1 MKKTTNNTRIST
13 LKVLQKTPFE
23 KWHQRHL
30 LTLQRKK
37 QPAFEIHSDSIED
50 YRRTVSWSQFEF
62 QILVEKVFE
71 TDILKY
77 QTVGQYKFEILVF
90 NSNWYLKSFKNLI
103 CLKMLLSGNFLHWC
117 LDNIWLFQ
125 NCILSW

>member
-1 MKKTTNNTRIST
+1 MKKLPTTSGFYIKSAPKNSVRKMTSA
-13 LKVLQKTPFE
+13 PSFD
-23 KWHQRHL
+23 
-30 LTLQRKK
+30 LTKKK

-103 CLKMLLSGNFLHWC
+103 CLKMLLSGNFLHWS
-117 LDNIWLFQ
+117 LDKIWLFQ